1 MSRDYFTKQ
10 RGGYVN
16 DDVCVTLFHL
26 SPNVVTLW
34 SLLHL
39 RPNVITFRSLLHLRP
54 NVITFRSLLHLR
66 SVITFRSSTTVTFH
80 GHRGKASAMKL
91 LVYIVAR
98 YWNSNHRLSGN
109 IGRLQ
114 WDLSIP
120 TLARHIACLK
130 IKNDKH

>member
-66 SVITFRSSTTVTFH
+66 SVITFRSST
-80 GHRGKASAMKL
+80 KACISTAKLCFNANISSAFQVIQKL
-91 LVYIVAR
+91 YAHFTRLCLAGFCKFLGDFWECLEEIVF
-98 YWNSNHRLSGN
+98 
-109 IGRLQ
+109 
-114 WDLSIP
+114 
-120 TLARHIACLK
+120 LK
-130 IKNDKH
+130 G

>member
-1 MSRDYFTKQ
+1 MYEKEFKGWNKDSRLQGLCVVSRDYFTKQ

-66 SVITFRSSTTVTFH
+66 SVITFRSSTDIYV
-80 GHRGKASAMKL
+80 
-91 LVYIVAR
+91 
-98 YWNSNHRLSGN
+98 LSEG
-109 IGRLQ
+109 
-114 WDLSIP
+114 
-120 TLARHIACLK
+120 
-130 IKNDKH
+130 

>member
-39 RPNVITFRSLLHLRP
+39 RPNVITFRSLLH
-54 NVITFRSLLHLR
+54 SG
-66 SVITFRSSTTVTFH
+66 SVITFRSSILSSLFMEKANGTKKNAILEVHMNVKPKSYVKRSMDLFGDTMAILNSIISNSSC
-80 GHRGKASAMKL
+80 GMLRGANTYLFA
-91 LVYIVAR
+91 
-98 YWNSNHRLSGN
+98 
-109 IGRLQ
+109 
-114 WDLSIP
+114 P
-120 TLARHIACLK
+120 
-130 IKNDKH
+130 

>member
-1 MSRDYFTKQ
+1 MPRDYFTKQ

-66 SVITFRSSTTVTFH
+66 SVITFRSSTVV
-80 GHRGKASAMKL
+80 M
-91 LVYIVAR
+91 
-98 YWNSNHRLSGN
+98 
-109 IGRLQ
+109 
-114 WDLSIP
+114 
-120 TLARHIACLK
+120 LK
-130 IKNDKH
+130 CI